1 MNVPVKCSDRLPFM
15 LFFYIFP
22 IILIPI
28 LIYENVLFFTGII
41 FLLTFI
47 YTYFVI
53 KYYLIEKERKVITLL
68 RKERDDRGEEIHVY
82 LVDKD
87 YREYEACSKI
97 LDLLEGNE
105 TIEVIIKNRDILEVL
120 AIIKDNEK

>member
-1 MNVPVKCSDRLPFM
+1 M

-68 RKERDDRGEEIHVY
+68 RKERDDRCEEIHVY